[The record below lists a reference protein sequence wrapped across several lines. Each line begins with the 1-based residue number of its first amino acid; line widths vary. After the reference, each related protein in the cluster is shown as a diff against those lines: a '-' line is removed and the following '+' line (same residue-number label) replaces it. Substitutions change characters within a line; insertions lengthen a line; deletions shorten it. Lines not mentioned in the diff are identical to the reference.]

1 MKTFI
6 INTIAVIAFY
16 IQLFSFV
23 LNVFCMK
30 APEDDMD
37 VLWNYFVII
46 LYSCSVIAVIIF
58 ILFYN
63 FEFKFLKNRIL
74 DSLILLVV
82 ASGGYIHIW
91 QIAVQRD
98 FIISSCLLAL
108 FDIYIIRK
116 IIQNF
121 GWIKRD
127 SK

>member
-37 VLWNYFVII
+37 VLWNYFVIF

-82 ASGGYIHIW
+82 TFGGYIHIW

-108 FDIYIIRK
+108 FDIYIIGK

-121 GWIKRD
+121 GWIK
-127 SK
+127 K